1 MSRRDDDRR
10 DDSRHDDRT
19 WWTDAPAEPAAAGT
33 LLPMTAPSD
42 GPSDRPSNGPYEGRG
57 GDELSAGPRDRSL
70 PRAGRMVTG
79 RSVAPTVEMPLFVP
93 HERPTAFPDP
103 PDESDPWADLPAT
116 RATGLPLLPPP
127 APSATPTPA
136 LGLQVN
142 PPGAAAGPPP
152 RRRGRRVGALAASS
166 AGVLLAVALVTAF
179 VLRDGATD
187 CRPQPLAAAPVAAV
201 QPRAVAAPPI
211 DTSWSSG
218 IITFYGKATTGG
230 ACLASSVP
238 ANRYTAAAGP
248 EQYANG
254 AACGTYVDIKG
265 RKGTIRVKITNLCPE
280 CPPGHLDLSDEAFA
294 ALDDMSKGRVSM
306 SYRAVR
312 NPSVGPLTVQVKD
325 GSNPWWLAVRVD
337 NHGNPLRSVEIA
349 SGSQG
354 FQPMQLQ
361 GYGYWLDGNGAGDGP
376 FRVRVTDVL
385 GHRVTVSGIRLR
397 PGAVQGTGVRLYGPG
412 AGTAPRT
419 TAPASRTRSATKA
432 ATAKGTAKAT
442 ATATAKATATPSAV
456 TSAPPTPSAPAP
468 LPSAADAPTA
478 GAALT
483 AAPDRC

>member
-1 MSRRDDDRR
+1 
-10 DDSRHDDRT
+10 
-19 WWTDAPAEPAAAGT
+19 
-33 LLPMTAPSD
+33 
-42 GPSDRPSNGPYEGRG
+42 
-57 GDELSAGPRDRSL
+57 
-70 PRAGRMVTG
+70 
-79 RSVAPTVEMPLFVP
+79 
-93 HERPTAFPDP
+93 
-103 PDESDPWADLPAT
+103 
-116 RATGLPLLPPP
+116 
-127 APSATPTPA
+127 
-136 LGLQVN
+136 
-142 PPGAAAGPPP
+142 
-152 RRRGRRVGALAASS
+152 
-166 AGVLLAVALVTAF
+166 VALVTAF

-201 QPRAVAAPPI
+201 QPLAVPPVAAPPRAVAAPPI
-211 DTSWSSG
+211 ETSWSSG
-218 IITFYGKATTGG
+218 VITFYGDASPGG

-254 AACGTYVDIKG
+254 AACGSYVDIKG

-280 CPPGHLDLSDEAFA
+280 CPPGHLDLSNEAFA

-312 NPSVGPLTVQVKD
+312 NPSVGPLTVQLKD

-354 FQPMQLQ
+354 FEPMQLQ

-397 PGAVQGTGVRLYGPG
+397 PGAVQSTGVRLYGPG
-412 AGTAPRT
+412 AGAAPRT
-419 TAPASRTRSATKA
+419 TSSKPSAKPTTKA
-432 ATAKGTAKAT
+432 AAAPTKAATAKAT
-442 ATATAKATATPSAV
+442 ATATTTTGTATA
-456 TSAPPTPSAPAP
+456 APPTASPSVP
-468 LPSAADAPTA
+468 LPTAEDAPTA

-483 AAPDRC
+483 TAPDRC